1 MHHSTPAVESGPWN
15 DSLALARQLLAQNM
29 DFRMTVR
36 VGSLSFSLDA
46 TKARNIL
53 PSTASPEVRKSR
65 KSPSTRARNKLRLER
80 FLAKKKASAV
90 PASSSP
96 EPVCGGC
103 PLELPGVAP
112 NQTAPDEKGRTS
124 SEINLPTTSQASEGQ
139 RRVLNGSGSKR
150 ISEIQRIQQEAE
162 ANALECETLL
172 KDMEKHM
179 KLSGSLDET
188 AALHEETEREQAR
201 IRKKILKKIKK
212 SKVLLPDVRSFP
224 HDDDDDDGSYW

>member
-15 DSLALARQLLAQNM
+15 DSLALARQLLAQDM

-46 TKARNIL
+46 MKARKIL

-139 RRVLNGSGSKR
+139 RLVLNGSGSKV
-150 ISEIQRIQQEAE
+150 ISKIQKAAE
-162 ANALECETLL
+162 ANALKAATLRN
-172 KDMEKHM
+172 DMEKH
-179 KLSGSLDET
+179 
-188 AALHEETEREQAR
+188 
-201 IRKKILKKIKK
+201 KK
-212 SKVLLPDVRSFP
+212 STAHSRRWRPRLQLYTGRQNATWLES
-224 HDDDDDDGSYW
+224 

>member
-53 PSTASPEVRKSR
+53 PSTPSPEVRQSR

-150 ISEIQRIQQEAE
+150 ISEIQRIQQAAE

-172 KDMEKHM
+172 KDMETH
-179 KLSGSLDET
+179 ET
-188 AALHEETEREQAR
+188 QRLT
-201 IRKKILKKIKK
+201 
-212 SKVLLPDVRSFP
+212 
-224 HDDDDDDGSYW
+224 G